1 MLVLAINV
9 ILPFHIKELTGVE
22 RYNAQMKN
30 DFFTKLVTVNKNGD
44 QIYQFSSTSGKVEVL
59 SLLDEDGLQKLR
71 DDREPLDS
79 PSLPSY
85 YTPQPERPGKLVW
98 ITGPPGAGKS
108 TCAQLM
114 GRHHGY
120 FYFEGDAFFSFV
132 NPYIDVH
139 VENPS
144 LAIASQKNLK
154 GIPVEVIKIMDDV
167 TEAFQDI
174 WKGNFT
180 AMDVVFGAALPPLTD
195 FVKQQRER
203 LGGNMSLAWAILSRK
218 QREKARELLGEDVVF
233 IVLNL
238 TRECQKKR
246 VDKRHQ
252 GSGLNDEMMN
262 VMGKMH
268 ELYEPAGDDE
278 KNAFNVTV
286 TENMSPSDVMRE
298 VEKIL
303 ETF

>member
-71 DDREPLDS
+71 DDREPLDA

-85 YTPQPERPGKLVW
+85 YKPQPERCGKLLW
-98 ITGPPGAGKS
+98 FTGPPGAGKS
-108 TCAQLM
+108 TTAQLM
-114 GRHHGY
+114 GRLHGY

-144 LAIASQKNLK
+144 LATQSQKPLK
-154 GIPVEVIKIMDDV
+154 GIPVDVIKIMDDMA
-167 TEAFQDI
+167 EGFEEI
-174 WKGNFT
+174 WKGNLTGMDVGFT
-180 AMDVVFGAALPPLTD
+180 AVLPPFTD

-203 LGGNMSLAWAILSRK
+203 LGGDMSLALAIFSRK
-218 QREKARELLGEDVVF
+218 QREKARELLGDDVVF

-238 TRECQKKR
+238 TKECQKKR
-246 VDKRHQ
+246 CDNRHRGSKGTCKNIKRF
-252 GSGLNDEMMN
+252 ST
-262 VMGKMH
+262 
-268 ELYEPAGDDE
+268 
-278 KNAFNVTV
+278 AFGH
-286 TENMSPSDVMRE
+286 
-298 VEKIL
+298 
-303 ETF
+303 